1 MTDGLNDGIYKIDNN
16 SFKPYACCKHSH
28 AALYAMQV
36 LRTEHGLKPDDVEA
50 IEILVNEIT
59 DFLINNPQPEIR
71 MAASSVS
78 NIVLPGC
85 SNTAIWVLIAS

>member
-1 MTDGLNDGIYKIDNN
+1 MPAVNILM
-16 SFKPYACCKHSH
+16 PQ
-28 AALYAMQV
+28 LYAMQV

-59 DFLINNPQPEIR
+59 DFLSIILSLKIR

-78 NIVLPGC
+78 NIVLPGAQIRRYGC
-85 SNTAIWVLIAS
+85 